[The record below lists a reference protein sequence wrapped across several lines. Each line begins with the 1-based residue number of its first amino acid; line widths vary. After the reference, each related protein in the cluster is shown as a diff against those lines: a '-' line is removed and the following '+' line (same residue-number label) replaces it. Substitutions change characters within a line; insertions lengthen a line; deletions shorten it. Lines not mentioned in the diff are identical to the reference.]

1 MNDTSPSIEMA
12 RVRLYLRAAFSSAST
27 WCVYVCVCVCVCV
40 CTEILH
46 MGNIGNIV
54 RNIHDI
60 PLFLWIPMI
69 RRFFLSSRNFSRCVH
84 VCSFLLVRHIDVVIR
99 NRYSKEYYAS
109 EYL

>member
-27 WCVYVCVCVCVCV
+27 WGDVCVCVCVS
-40 CTEILH
+40 TEILH

-60 PLFLWIPMI
+60 PLFLWI
-69 RRFFLSSRNFSRCVH
+69 RRWYAAFSYRRGISQGVYMY
-84 VCSFLLVRHIDVVIR
+84 VLFLLVRHIDVVIR
-99 NRYSKEYYAS
+99 NRYSKEYYA
-109 EYL
+109 L